1 MMPTKRSIKRAIEAL
16 KEDAASEPL
25 EEAGDSEDEHL
36 EIIPDVMCTGP
47 APTVSAFAQHR
58 GFVVERG
65 EANAAYTPLQTIPSM
80 RAVYTP
86 ARWHMPGPTGSPR
99 LSRRRIHQRTNRP
112 RSPMNGCLSRAATA
126 GRRSPRLTTSSKTWY
141 CLVRRLRAGAILFWA
156 PLPTG
161 SVTISSRST
170 PNRSPTASA
179 GANAGVDSTVPGD
192 VERAIRVPPLR
203 ETERSAR
210 TDREGSMP
218 QADAVPPGMVVMDAA
233 LITAAAVYV
242 TPLFEQSSGPPLFE
256 FSYTVMELRLKSK

>member
-86 ARWHMPGPTGSPR
+86 ARWHMPGPTARPAAIQIAWEADR
-99 LSRRRIHQRTNRP
+99 L
-112 RSPMNGCLSRAATA
+112 AAALEAADT
-126 GRRSPRLTTSSKTWY
+126 PTY
-141 CLVRRLRAGAILFWA
+141 EPA
-156 PLPTG
+156 PLPDERVSITSG
-161 SVTISSRST
+161 DGWEAVAPADHVVENMVLSRPEAESWGY
-170 PNRSPTASA
+170 PVLGPAPDWVGDNFVE
-179 GANAGVDSTVPGD
+179 VDAEPIPYG
-192 VERAIRVPPLR
+192 ERRR
-203 ETERSAR
+203 
-210 TDREGSMP
+210 
-218 QADAVPPGMVVMDAA
+218 
-233 LITAAAVYV
+233 
-242 TPLFEQSSGPPLFE
+242 
-256 FSYTVMELRLKSK
+256 